1 MSDININPEEKFWS
15 VNQDGKVSLNNY
27 KFKRFLEMN
36 HFFKNRPNPNSTFN
50 IIKKNG
56 IFLEIVDEV
65 EVKDFVLNHIL
76 KERLS
81 EDVYNLMTSNIKFF
95 KRDYLSMIESKEIK
109 VLKDTKDIAYLFY
122 ENGVLE
128 VTKDKSELKDYKDF
142 NLNIWENQVIK
153 RKYVSSDHHDSEFR
167 KFVWKISG
175 GIDINDNSSVEDK
188 NKYDTAVDRYN
199 SFQTAIGYLIHS
211 YKTSGNNKAI
221 ILNDEMISD
230 SPNGRSGKGVFWNS
244 LKHMKKL
251 QSIDGKQFKFGG
263 DFPYQSVKTDCQ
275 ILVFDDVKKNF
286 QFENLFSVITEG
298 IDITYKGKD
307 TIKLPVEDSP
317 KIVISTNYVL
327 KGNGDSHDARKFE
340 LELST
345 FFNANNTPYEFFG
358 HYLFTDWDKLEWARF
373 DCYMIECL
381 KKYLNNGLVS
391 YKSISLP
398 LKKLEANLGK
408 ELFEFCLELPK
419 NEWLSG
425 QETYDKYKFSISK
438 SFMAKSKKEVTQSI
452 KKFCDFFGYEYETRT
467 PGGLLKFMITERSI
481 TPKEVTESDLDIWDT
496 I

>member
-1 MSDININPEEKFWS
+1 MNINPEEKFWS

-128 VTKDKSELKDYKDF
+128 VTKDKSELKEYKDF

-188 NKYDTAVDRYN
+188 NKYETAVDRYN

-211 YKTSGNNKAI
+211 
-221 ILNDEMISD
+221 
-230 SPNGRSGKGVFWNS
+230 
-244 LKHMKKL
+244 
-251 QSIDGKQFKFGG
+251 
-263 DFPYQSVKTDCQ
+263 
-275 ILVFDDVKKNF
+275 
-286 QFENLFSVITEG
+286 
-298 IDITYKGKD
+298 
-307 TIKLPVEDSP
+307 
-317 KIVISTNYVL
+317 
-327 KGNGDSHDARKFE
+327 
-340 LELST
+340 
-345 FFNANNTPYEFFG
+345 
-358 HYLFTDWDKLEWARF
+358 
-373 DCYMIECL
+373 
-381 KKYLNNGLVS
+381 
-391 YKSISLP
+391 
-398 LKKLEANLGK
+398 
-408 ELFEFCLELPK
+408 
-419 NEWLSG
+419 
-425 QETYDKYKFSISK
+425 
-438 SFMAKSKKEVTQSI
+438 
-452 KKFCDFFGYEYETRT
+452 
-467 PGGLLKFMITERSI
+467 
-481 TPKEVTESDLDIWDT
+481 
-496 I
+496 

>member
-1 MSDININPEEKFWS
+1 MNNINPEEKFWS

-36 HFFKNRPNPNSTFN
+36 CFFKNRPNPNSTFN

-128 VTKDKSELKDYKDF
+128 VTKNKSELKDYKDF

-175 GIDINDNSSVEDK
+175 GIDLNEYSSVEDQ
-188 NKYDTAVDRYN
+188 NKHETAVARYN

-345 FFNANNTPYEFFG
+345 FFNADNTPYEFFG
-358 HYLFTDWDKLEWARF
+358 HYLFTDWNELEWARF

-408 ELFEFCLELPK
+408 ELYEFCLDLPK

-452 KKFCDFFGYEYETRT
+452 KKFCDFFCYDYESRT
-467 PGGLLKFMITERSI
+467 PGGALKFMITERSI

>member
-1 MSDININPEEKFWS
+1 MINPDEKFWS
-15 VNQDGKVSLNNY
+15 VNQDGKVSLNNF
-27 KFKRFLEMN
+27 KFKRFLEIN
-36 HFFKNRPNPNSTFN
+36 NFSKNKPNPNSTFN

-65 EVKDFVLNHIL
+65 DLKDFVLKHIL
-76 KERLS
+76 EQGLS

-95 KRDYLSMIESKEIK
+95 KRDYLSMIDSKEIK
-109 VLKDTKDIAYLFY
+109 VLKDTKDTAYLFY

-128 VTKDKSELKDYKDF
+128 VTKNKSELKNYSDF

-153 RKYVSSDHHDSEFR
+153 RKYVDSDHHHSEFR

-175 GIDINDNSSVEDK
+175 GFDLGSTPSADEKI
-188 NKYDTAVDRYN
+188 KYDSAVDRYN
-199 SFQTAIGYLIHS
+199 SFQSAIGYLIHS

-317 KIVISTNYVL
+317 KIIISTNYVL

-345 FFNANNTPYEFFG
+345 FFNANNTPFEFFG
-358 HYLFTDWDKLEWARF
+358 HYLFTDWNDLEWARF

-398 LKKLEANLGK
+398 VKKLEADLGK
-408 ELFEFCLELPK
+408 ELFEYCQELPR

-425 QETYDKYKFSISK
+425 QETYDKYKFSLSK
-438 SFMAKSKKEVTQSI
+438 SFLAKSKKEVTQSI
-452 KKFCDFFGYEYETRT
+452 KKYCQFYGYEYDSRS
-467 PGGLLKFMITERSI
+467 PGGLLKFMIMEGSI
-481 TPKEVTESDLDIWDT
+481 NNIEDIWDSNELQGL
-496 I
+496 

>member
-1 MSDININPEEKFWS
+1 M
-15 VNQDGKVSLNNY
+15 
-27 KFKRFLEMN
+27 
-36 HFFKNRPNPNSTFN
+36 
-50 IIKKNG
+50 
-56 IFLEIVDEV
+56 
-65 EVKDFVLNHIL
+65 
-76 KERLS
+76 
-81 EDVYNLMTSNIKFF
+81 
-95 KRDYLSMIESKEIK
+95 
-109 VLKDTKDIAYLFY
+109 
-122 ENGVLE
+122 
-128 VTKDKSELKDYKDF
+128 
-142 NLNIWENQVIK
+142 
-153 RKYVSSDHHDSEFR
+153 
-167 KFVWKISG
+167 
-175 GIDINDNSSVEDK
+175 
-188 NKYDTAVDRYN
+188 
-199 SFQTAIGYLIHS
+199 
-211 YKTSGNNKAI
+211 
-221 ILNDEMISD
+221 
-230 SPNGRSGKGVFWNS
+230 
-244 LKHMKKL
+244 
-251 QSIDGKQFKFGG
+251 
-263 DFPYQSVKTDCQ
+263 
-275 ILVFDDVKKNF
+275 FDDVKKNF

-358 HYLFTDWDKLEWARF
+358 DYLFTDWDELEWARF

>member
-1 MSDININPEEKFWS
+1 MINPDEKFWS
-15 VNQDGKVSLNNY
+15 VNQDGKVSLNNF
-27 KFKRFLEMN
+27 KFKRFLEIN
-36 HFFKNRPNPNSTFN
+36 NFSKNKPNPNSTFN

-65 EVKDFVLNHIL
+65 DLKDFVLKHIL
-76 KERLS
+76 EQGLS

-95 KRDYLSMIESKEIK
+95 KRDYLSMIDSKEIK
-109 VLKDTKDIAYLFY
+109 VLKDTKDTAYLFY

-128 VTKDKSELKDYKDF
+128 VTKNKSELKNYSDF

-153 RKYVSSDHHDSEFR
+153 RKYVDSDHHHSEFR

-175 GIDINDNSSVEDK
+175 GFDLESTPSADEKI
-188 NKYDTAVDRYN
+188 KYDSAVDRYN
-199 SFQTAIGYLIHS
+199 SFQSAIGYLIHS

-317 KIVISTNYVL
+317 KIIISTNYVL

-345 FFNANNTPYEFFG
+345 FFNANNTPFEFFG
-358 HYLFTDWDKLEWARF
+358 HYLFTDWNDLEWARF

-398 LKKLEANLGK
+398 VKKLEADLGK
-408 ELFEFCLELPK
+408 ELFEFCQELQK

-425 QETYDKYKFSISK
+425 QETYDKYKFSLSK
-438 SFMAKSKKEVTQSI
+438 SFLAKSKKEVTQSI
-452 KKFCDFFGYEYETRT
+452 KKYCQFYGYEYDSRS
-467 PGGLLKFMITERSI
+467 PGGMLKFMIMEGSI
-481 TPKEVTESDLDIWDT
+481 NNKVEQDIWDSPQLQGL
-496 I
+496 